1 MRRDA
6 ELPNVSVLKIDKDC
20 FVDNE
25 WVRDF
30 VRLTLFVCQWYGIT
44 VISIGM
50 TETRKGL
57 HFYIHITPAVQ
68 PELANRLQFLMGD
81 DARRVDFNRAR
92 IRSGLNEWN
101 LLFERASVK
110 LRMIHHASRFWPE
123 QHQLKRGESN
133 GQRISGI

>member
-1 MRRDA
+1 MRRNA
-6 ELPNVSVLKIDKDC
+6 ELSNVSVLKIDKDC
-20 FVDNE
+20 FVHNE
-25 WVRDF
+25 WTQDL
-30 VRLTLFVCQWYGIT
+30 VRLALFVCKWHGIK
-44 VISIGM
+44 VISIRM

-101 LLFERASVK
+101 LLFERANVR
-110 LRMIHHASRFWPE
+110 LRIIHHASKLRP
-123 QHQLKRGESN
+123 QHSK
-133 GQRISGI
+133 QRAEVMSYA